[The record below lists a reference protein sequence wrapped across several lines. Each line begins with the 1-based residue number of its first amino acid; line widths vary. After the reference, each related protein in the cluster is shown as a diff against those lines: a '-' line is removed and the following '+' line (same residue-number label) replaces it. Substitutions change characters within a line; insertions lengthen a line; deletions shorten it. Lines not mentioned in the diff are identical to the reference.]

1 MHVHELKNPG
11 EQVSGLTCIIL
22 FMEDLKQFQC
32 KLFLHIFQPSINVCS
47 LMFLFSDV
55 SFPVAVPMN
64 DDGMVY
70 KLQLVSHLIIYY
82 CVQPIVTAGFTVVI
96 S

>member
-1 MHVHELKNPG
+1 ML
-11 EQVSGLTCIIL
+11 
-22 FMEDLKQFQC
+22 
-32 KLFLHIFQPSINVCS
+32 
-47 LMFLFSDV
+47 LFSDV

-64 DDGMVY
+64 DDGVVY
-70 KLQLVSHLIIYY
+70 KLQLVRSHLIIYY